1 MVAKSPAI
9 VYERL
14 SSHPDNADTAG
25 ELAALSLIRPS
36 ATFGHIGD
44 VTGDKLIYDAP
55 TARGGSG
62 GPILNLRGEVV
73 GINSAYIDGFSGGTL
88 GITASELR
96 PLMETAKKVP
106 ASQLSVLSQN
116 QSAVH

>member
-1 MVAKSPAI
+1 
-9 VYERL
+9 
-14 SSHPDNADTAG
+14 
-25 ELAALSLIRPS
+25 LSLIRPS

-62 GPILNLRGEVV
+62 GPVLNLSGEVV

-88 GITASELR
+88 GITAAELR
-96 PLMETAKKVP
+96 PLLETAKRAVLET
-106 ASQLSVLSQN
+106 AAQESGVRSQVSV
-116 QSAVH
+116 VR